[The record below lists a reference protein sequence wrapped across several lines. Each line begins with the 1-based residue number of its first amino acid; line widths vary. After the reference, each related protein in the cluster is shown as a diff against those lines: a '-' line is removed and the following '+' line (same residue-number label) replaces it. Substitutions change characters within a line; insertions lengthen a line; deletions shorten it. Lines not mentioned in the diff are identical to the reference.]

1 MALKYQAK
9 DTDELEEELE
19 EWSLGVNLFSTEPV
33 EQEVKVVTIDKN
45 KIKEK
50 KTKRSTYKN
59 KDVMDINI

>member
-9 DTDELEEELE
+9 DTEELEEELE

-33 EQEVKVVTIDKN
+33 DEATVVTIDKS